1 MSEFEQAFKDTVA
14 DLETQAKVLGI
25 TLEALAVNAGVSS
38 SRLREWKRR
47 TPQTVRLVG
56 AMQEALAARRAT
68 VAAGG

>member
-25 TLEALAVNAGVSS
+25 TLEALAVTAGVSS

-47 TPQTVRLVG
+47 TPRTVRLVG
-56 AMQEALAARRAT
+56 AMQEALAAKRAT